1 MSIFQ
6 RLFRV
11 GKAEVNSA
19 IDKFEDPIK
28 LTEQGIRDLKA
39 DLNTA
44 MTSLAEVKGQAI
56 RLKKQSE
63 DNKKASA
70 DYERKAMLL
79 LQKAQNGELD
89 AAEVDRLAAEALTR
103 KEEADKRAIQLA
115 DDAQKQET
123 MANQL
128 QVQVEKLK
136 STVAT
141 YENELITLRA
151 RAKTAAATK
160 KINKQLAK
168 VDSSGTIAMLER
180 MKERVEE
187 DESLSQA
194 YGELADSAK
203 TVDEEINE
211 ALKKSSVS
219 SDERL
224 AALKAKMG
232 ISTTT
237 QP

>member
-6 RLFRV
+6 RIFRV

-28 LTEQGIRDLKA
+28 LTEQGIRDLKK

-56 RLKKQSE
+56 RLKKQAE

-79 LQKAQNGELD
+79 LQKAQNGEID
-89 AAEVDRLAAEALTR
+89 ATETDRLATEALNR
-103 KEEADKRAIQLA
+103 KEEADQRATQLA
-115 DDAQKQET
+115 KDAQYQET

-128 QVQVEKLK
+128 QTQVEKLK
-136 STVAT
+136 STIAK

-151 RAKTAAATK
+151 RARTAAATK

-168 VDSSGTIAMLER
+168 VDSSGTISMLER

-194 YGELADSAK
+194 YGEMADAGKS
-203 TVDEEINE
+203 VDEEIDA
-211 ALKKSSVS
+211 ALKTSSVS
-219 SDERL
+219 TDDRL

-232 ISTTT
+232 IQQT
-237 QP
+237 

>member
-6 RLFRV
+6 RLFSV
-11 GKAEVNSA
+11 GKAEVHSA

-28 LTEQGIRDLKA
+28 MTEQGIRDLKN
-39 DLNTA
+39 DLNGA

-56 RLKKQSE
+56 RLRKQAE

-70 DYERKAMLL
+70 DWERKAMVL
-79 LQKAQNGELD
+79 LQKAQSGELD
-89 AAEVDRLAAEALTR
+89 AGEADRLATEALSR
-103 KEEADKRAIQLA
+103 KTEADSRISQFEQ
-115 DDAQKQET
+115 DAEMQED
-123 MANQL
+123 MATKL
-128 QVQVEKLK
+128 QSQVEKLK
-136 STVAT
+136 STIAT
-141 YENELITLRA
+141 HENELISLRA

-194 YGELADSAK
+194 YGEIAGESK
-203 TVDEEINE
+203 SVDEEIDA
-211 ALKKSSVS
+211 ALSTSSG
-219 SDERL
+219 DTDQRL
-224 AALKAKMG
+224 AELKAKMG
-232 ISTTT
+232 MTSKD
-237 QP
+237 

>member
-6 RLFRV
+6 RLFNV

-28 LTEQGIRDLKA
+28 MTEQGIRDLKR
-39 DLNTA
+39 DLNGA

-56 RLKKQSE
+56 RLRKQAE

-70 DYERKAMLL
+70 DWERKAMILI
-79 LQKAQNGELD
+79 QQAQNGGLD
-89 AAEVDRLAAEALTR
+89 SEEADRLATEALNR
-103 KEEADKRAIQLA
+103 KEEAERRLA
-115 DDAQKQET
+115 QFEQDAQAQEN
-123 MANQL
+123 MATQL
-128 QVQVEKLK
+128 QSQVDKLK
-136 STVAT
+136 STIAT
-141 YENELITLRA
+141 HENELISLRA

-194 YGELADSAK
+194 YGEMADEAK
-203 TVDEEINE
+203 SLDEEIDS
-211 ALKKSSVS
+211 ALSTASSG
-219 SDERL
+219 SDQRL

-232 ISTTT
+232 MDA
-237 QP
+237 

>member
-6 RLFRV
+6 RIFSV
-11 GKAEVNSA
+11 GKSEVNAA

-28 LTEQGIRDLKA
+28 MTEQGIRDLKK
-39 DLNTA
+39 DLNEA

-56 RLKKQSE
+56 RLRKQVE

-79 LQKAQNGELD
+79 LQKAQNGDID
-89 AAEVDRLAAEALTR
+89 AAEADRLATEALNR
-103 KEEADKRAIQLA
+103 KEEADNRVAQLGQ
-115 DDAQKQET
+115 DATNQEN

-128 QVQVEKLK
+128 QSQVEKLK
-136 STVAT
+136 STIAT
-141 YENELITLRA
+141 HENELITLRA
-151 RAKTAAATK
+151 RARTAAATK

-168 VDSSGTIAMLER
+168 VDSSGTISMLER

-194 YGELADSAK
+194 YGEIAGESK
-203 TVDEEINE
+203 SVDEEINA
-211 ALKKSSVS
+211 ALKTSSAS
-219 SDERL
+219 NDDRL

-232 ISTTT
+232 MNA
-237 QP
+237 

>member
-6 RLFRV
+6 RLFSV
-11 GKAEVNSA
+11 GKAEVNA
-19 IDKFEDPIK
+19 TIDKFEDPIK
-28 LTEQGIRDLKA
+28 MTEQGIRDLKR
-39 DLNTA
+39 DLNAA

-56 RLKKQSE
+56 RLRKQVE

-79 LQKAQNGELD
+79 LQRAQNGDID
-89 AAEVDRLAAEALTR
+89 AGEADRLATEALSRKDESDTR
-103 KEEADKRAIQLA
+103 VTQLGQSATQQEA
-115 DDAQKQET
+115 

-128 QVQVEKLK
+128 QAQVEKLK
-136 STVAT
+136 STVARH
-141 YENELITLRA
+141 ENELITLRA
-151 RAKTAAATK
+151 RARTAAATK

-187 DESLSQA
+187 DESLSEA
-194 YGELADSAK
+194 YGEMAGAARG
-203 TVDEEINE
+203 VDEEIDI
-211 ALKKSSVS
+211 ALSTPSSS
-219 SDERL
+219 QDERL

-232 ISTTT
+232 M
-237 QP
+237 PA

>member
-11 GKAEVNSA
+11 GKSEVNAA

-28 LTEQGIRDLKA
+28 LTEQGIRDLKK
-39 DLNTA
+39 DLNAA

-56 RLKKQSE
+56 RLRKQVE

-79 LQKAQNGELD
+79 LQRAQNGD
-89 AAEVDRLAAEALTR
+89 IDPAEADRLATEALSR
-103 KEEADKRAIQLA
+103 KEEADGRVAQLGQ
-115 DDAQKQET
+115 DATSQEN

-128 QVQVEKLK
+128 QAQVEKLK
-136 STVAT
+136 STVAKH
-141 YENELITLRA
+141 ENELITLRA

-168 VDSSGTIAMLER
+168 VDSSGTISMLER

-194 YGELADSAK
+194 YGEMAGAAK
-203 TVDEEINE
+203 SVDEEINT
-211 ALKKSSVS
+211 ALAGSSKG

-232 ISTTT
+232 MAS
-237 QP
+237 

>member
-11 GKAEVNSA
+11 GKSEVNAA
-19 IDKFEDPIK
+19 IDKFEDPIRM
-28 LTEQGIRDLKA
+28 TEQGIRDLKK

-56 RLKKQSE
+56 RLRKQVE

-79 LQKAQNGELD
+79 LQKAQNGDIE
-89 AAEVDRLAAEALTR
+89 AQEADRLATEALSR
-103 KEEADKRAIQLA
+103 KEEADNRVTQLGQSA
-115 DDAQKQET
+115 TQQET
-123 MANQL
+123 MASQL
-128 QVQVEKLK
+128 QSQVEKLK

-141 YENELITLRA
+141 HENELITLRA

-187 DESLSQA
+187 DESLSEA
-194 YGELADSAK
+194 YGEMAGAAKSVDDEIDTALASSSAG
-203 TVDEEINE
+203 T
-211 ALKKSSVS
+211 
-219 SDERL
+219 DERL

-232 ISTTT
+232 MATS
-237 QP
+237 